1 MRRKRRIEQI
11 EPIETTLSIDDVAFK
26 GEGLARHD
34 GDLVFVPYTIPGETV
49 KATISRKMGRYYEA
63 DVDEVLTPSPHRVT
77 PECPYVGNCTGC
89 QWQHIDYQHQLEI
102 KSRLVKEQL
111 VRTGGFENPPMGP
124 VVGCDDPWH
133 YRNHARFTIGPAG
146 QLGFVNKTQRRFV
159 RIDRCLIMDEGVN
172 EILTQLQDKCE
183 ETTQLSVRYGV
194 NTGSFLI
201 QPTLQS
207 VDIAV
212 EVGQTH
218 YEEELQGVRFRIAS
232 PSFFQVNSKQA
243 ELLVDLVREGLE
255 LKRNETLVDAYAGV
269 GTFAVLLA
277 PHVGQAIAIEESASA
292 VSDARVNIAELDNVT
307 LVEARTEDALADL
320 ETVPDAVVLDP
331 PRTGC
336 HPRALQALIALAP
349 ERVAYVSC
357 DPETLAR
364 DLKILCEERYRL
376 VEVRPVDMFPHTH
389 HIEAVATLRKREAE

>member
-1 MRRKRRIEQI
+1 MRRKRKQQQI
-11 EPIETTLSIDDVAFK
+11 EPIETTLVIEDVAFK
-26 GEGLARHD
+26 GEGLARND

-49 KATISRKMGRYYEA
+49 KATISRKTGSYYEA
-63 DVDEVLTPSPHRVT
+63 DVDEVLTPSPHRVS
-77 PECPYVGNCTGC
+77 PECPYVGDCTGC
-89 QWQHIDYQHQLEI
+89 QWQHIDYAHQLEI

-111 VRTGGFENPPMGP
+111 VRTGGFGNPPMGP

-133 YRNHARFTIGPAG
+133 YRNHARFTIGPGG

-172 EILTQLQDKCE
+172 KILAHLQDKCA

-194 NTGSFLI
+194 NTGQWLI
-201 QPTLQS
+201 QPTLQTLD
-207 VDIAV
+207 VTL

-218 YEEELQGVRFRIAS
+218 YEEELHGTRFRIAS

-243 ELLVDLVREGLE
+243 ERLVDLVRECLD
-255 LKRNETLVDAYAGV
+255 LKGTETLVDAYAGV

-277 PHVGQAIAIEESASA
+277 PHVAQAIAIEESASA
-292 VSDARVNIAELDNVT
+292 VSDARKNIEGLSNVT

-320 ETVPDAVVLDP
+320 EEAPDVVILDP
-331 PRTGC
+331 PRAGC
-336 HPRALQALIALAP
+336 HPKALDALIALAP
-349 ERVAYVSC
+349 ERIAYVSC

-364 DLKILCEERYRL
+364 DLKILCEERYHL
-376 VEVRPVDMFPHTH
+376 QEVRPVDMFPHTH
-389 HIEAVATLRKREAE
+389 HIEVVATLKKRDE